1 MKLGRERPSR
11 SLVDNPT
18 SWTKPPIGS
27 PVLKYGVTPKF
38 GRVYGDIH
46 LGTGLIAGNS
56 LEPYSPKRNRSKDWT
71 ISSEAF
77 IDLEERSPMLSS
89 VPNAL
94 RGWGYSAVWKW
105 DKHNEN
111 PGKQVDG
118 WLNSEANKGDMWLD
132 PTERW
137 YTNPFKTIQHGRG
150 QLRAEG
156 VWPKYKACRLC
167 WIIWAEDCM
176 RLDAN
181 FIPHTHYRVS
191 GWLEERWVISPCDGK
206 YTYEAQTFMP
216 IRDCGVE
223 TARGT
228 RGQWPFALW
237 ERPHKR

>member
-1 MKLGRERPSR
+1 MEARDTALGAGTKVVRLANYIQEKPEVIRRVMKLGRERPSR

-94 RGWGYSAVWKW
+94 RG
-105 DKHNEN
+105 
-111 PGKQVDG
+111 
-118 WLNSEANKGDMWLD
+118 
-132 PTERW
+132 
-137 YTNPFKTIQHGRG
+137 
-150 QLRAEG
+150 
-156 VWPKYKACRLC
+156 
-167 WIIWAEDCM
+167 
-176 RLDAN
+176 
-181 FIPHTHYRVS
+181 
-191 GWLEERWVISPCDGK
+191 
-206 YTYEAQTFMP
+206 
-216 IRDCGVE
+216 
-223 TARGT
+223 
-228 RGQWPFALW
+228 
-237 ERPHKR
+237 